1 MANLFRYPKQL
12 QLPGADVTYMN
23 SAEDFL
29 AHYDEIL
36 SEDFIKTLESLLTQP
51 LSYRYDGTF
60 LGDDTLWMSSAGGA
74 LLVDSLFPSDTV
86 QMKPTGDGAVTVAPG
101 TEP

>member
-1 MANLFRYPKQL
+1 
-12 QLPGADVTYMN
+12 
-23 SAEDFL
+23 
-29 AHYDEIL
+29 
-36 SEDFIKTLESLLTQP
+36 
-51 LSYRYDGTF
+51 
-60 LGDDTLWMSSAGGA
+60 MSNAGGA